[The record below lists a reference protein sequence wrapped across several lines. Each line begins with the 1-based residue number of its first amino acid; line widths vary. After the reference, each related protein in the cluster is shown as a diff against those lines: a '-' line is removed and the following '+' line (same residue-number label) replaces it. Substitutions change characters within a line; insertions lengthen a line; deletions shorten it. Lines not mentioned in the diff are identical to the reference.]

1 MQGQQGGDVC
11 QALRDWFG
19 RIPAVSLLVM
29 YTLLGCFLLTYVTS
43 LGAVLVNA
51 PQDTLL
57 GLQFWRLLSASFV
70 TRGIF
75 SLLIT
80 LFMYMPT
87 ACESE
92 RRMSSVRYLVYLLVN
107 CVTIQAIC
115 AGLILAGADN
125 LGFMPVVLGMWGV
138 IMLEIVV
145 RCNRDPEAVVSLW
158 CCPATIKSKY
168 YPWML
173 LLIFMLLGGV
183 QLDLLVGVGLGYACK
198 V

>member
-1 MQGQQGGDVC
+1 MQGQQGSDVC

-19 RIPAVSLLVM
+19 RIPAVSMLVM
-29 YTLLGCFLLTYVTS
+29 YTLLGGFLLTYFTDFGT
-43 LGAVLVNA
+43 LLINT

-57 GLQFWRLLSASFV
+57 KLQFWRLLTAPFITGS
-70 TRGIF
+70 IF

-92 RRMSSVRYLVYLLVN
+92 RRMSSVKYLLYLLVN
-107 CVTIQAIC
+107 CVTVQVVC
-115 AGLILAGADN
+115 AGLLLGGAVS
-125 LGFMPVVLGMWGV
+125 LGFMPAVLGLWGV

-145 RCNRDPEAVVSLW
+145 RCNRDPEAVVGLW

-168 YPWML
+168 YPWVL
-173 LLIFMLLGGV
+173 LLLFLLLGGV
-183 QLDLLVGVGLGYACK
+183 QLDLLVGVGLGYVCK